1 MPEVDYLY
9 LLTETV
15 YGVIL
20 MVAVVIFTFW
30 AQISVQTTFNK
41 YSKKENSARMTGAEV
56 AETVLR
62 LNGVRGVRIERAHG
76 GHLSDHYDP
85 RTHTIRLSD
94 AVYDSASAAA
104 AGVAAHEA
112 GHAVQY
118 AKEYFPVRVRSVVI
132 PVTSF
137 ASKMATPLLLL
148 GFFFGLTGFIW
159 LGILAFA
166 VSLVFQLVTLPC
178 EFDASRR
185 AMTAIGDSGY
195 FNREDEKGARKV
207 LTAAAMTYVAAM
219 AMSLVYLLRYIALAR
234 RRR

>member
-1 MPEVDYLY
+1 MF
-9 LLTETV
+9 
-15 YGVIL
+15 GVIL
-20 MVAVVIFTFW
+20 MIAVVIFTFW

-41 YSKKENSARMTGAEV
+41 YSKLRTPSGMTGAEV

-62 LNGVRGVRIERAHG
+62 LNGVRGVRIEPAHG

-94 AVYDSASAAA
+94 AVYGSTSAAA

-132 PVTSF
+132 PVTSV
-137 ASKMATPLLLL
+137 ASRMATPLLIIGFLL
-148 GFFFGLTGFIW
+148 GLTGFIW
-159 LGILAFA
+159 LGIVAFA

-185 AMTAIGDSGY
+185 AMAAIGDSGY
-195 FNREDEKGARKV
+195 FSREDEKGARKV

-219 AMSLVYLLRYIALAR
+219 AMSLVYLLRYIAIAR